1 MLDDTQIQMSFA
13 STAALT
19 AATNGQPILLGTT
32 DITTSISSKDGS
44 IAALL
49 TLRDTVLPEFQAV
62 LDDIAFAVATGL
74 GTVNVGGTNEVLN
87 LFTDSAGAV
96 PAAFTAG
103 FSGTIRVRAALLA
116 TPTDIRDPQSGAGYT
131 PLGPADNALQLAILD
146 LFESQP
152 ALSQAAGVNN
162 TLEGFTAS
170 LIGKVANRKADYESQ
185 LTFQTVFRDGLRER
199 ADNESG
205 VNTDEELAELIKLE
219 AAYGASARVL
229 SSVQRAFD
237 ELMSII

>member
-1 MLDDTQIQMSFA
+1 
-13 STAALT
+13 
-19 AATNGQPILLGTT
+19 
-32 DITTSISSKDGS
+32 
-44 IAALL
+44 
-49 TLRDTVLPEFQAV
+49 
-62 LDDIAFAVATGL
+62 
-74 GTVNVGGTNEVLN
+74 
-87 LFTDSAGAV
+87 
-96 PAAFTAG
+96 
-103 FSGTIRVRAALLA
+103 VRAALLT
-116 TPTDIRDPQSGAGYT
+116 TPTEIRDPQSGAGYT